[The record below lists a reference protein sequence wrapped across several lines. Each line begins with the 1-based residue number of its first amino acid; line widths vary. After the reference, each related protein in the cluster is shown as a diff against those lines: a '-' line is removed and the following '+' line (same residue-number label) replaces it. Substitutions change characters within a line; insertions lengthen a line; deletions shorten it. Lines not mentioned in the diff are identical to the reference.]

1 MKKQDFLRSLE
12 NVDPDLVVQASP
24 AAKKPK
30 THLLRRVGLIAA
42 CFLLVAGMVGGAVA
56 WSMKGNKVPT
66 DQKTYGTTTEE
77 PLENQKEQ
85 SVPTQSETS
94 EPSEISETEK
104 RAGETSDEVSEEK
117 KRETNIEEPV
127 DPSEYPAGS
136 GLTLQLLKSS
146 TIEKGQREALKEEF
160 IEGYLQFALDF
171 LKDADAKSEDGT
183 VLSPLSAVTA
193 LSIAAN
199 GAKNETLSQMLEV
212 LTGGKLDMN
221 GLNRMLEA
229 YYAGLPS
236 SEKAKLTYA
245 NAMFLSSDPSFHVNK
260 QFLDTVGQFYEAD
273 LFEANFHDPE
283 PVAKKIN
290 DWCAEKTDGKITDL
304 IDPDAIRDAVNVILN
319 AVSFDAEWMS
329 PAASYDV
336 SDRVF
341 HGKDGDTTV
350 PMMKTDG
357 YYLEG
362 ENEIGFLKKYSG
374 GQYAFVGLLPKEETM
389 PLGEYLAGLTPKH
402 WNELLNV
409 AWEDADVFLPL
420 FKQNSEADL
429 VEFLQESGM
438 TDAFDSGKAD
448 FSGTGYS
455 DVGNL
460 YISSI
465 KQKAMIEV
473 NTKGTSAAAVTAIME
488 DADSCSMHFVLCD
501 RPFVYAIIDV
511 STGLPLFIGTCEN
524 IA

>member
-1 MKKQDFLRSLE
+1 MKEREFLKALG
-12 NVDPDLVVQASP
+12 NIDPELVEQAAP
-24 AAKKPK
+24 AAKKEN
-30 THLLRRVGLIAA
+30 THFLRRVGLIAA
-42 CFLLVAGMVGGAVA
+42 CFLLIAGVVGGAVA
-56 WSMKGNKVPT
+56 WSMKENKEPT
-66 DQKTYGTTTEE
+66 DAKLTGAT
-77 PLENQKEQ
+77 
-85 SVPTQSETS
+85 SETS
-94 EPSEISETEK
+94 ENGSAESKSDDHSASYENSEDHENSEYVV
-104 RAGETSDEVSEEK
+104 G
-117 KRETNIEEPV
+117 EEPV
-127 DPSEYPAGS
+127 SQDEPQEQSGKVEPTEYLAGS
-136 GLTLQLLKSS
+136 GMTLQLLKTS
-146 TIEKGQREALKEEF
+146 TIKKGQREALKEEF

-199 GAKNETLSQMLEV
+199 GAKNETLSQMLAV

-221 GLNRMLEA
+221 GLNRMLKA

-236 SEKAKLTYA
+236 TEKAKLTYA

-260 QFLDTVGQFYEAD
+260 RFLDTVGQFYDAD

-283 PVAKKIN
+283 PVAEKIN

-304 IDPDAIRDAVNVILN
+304 IDPDTIRDAVNVILN

-329 PAASYDV
+329 PAAANDV
-336 SDRVF
+336 LDRVF

-350 PMMKTDG
+350 PMMTTSG
-357 YYLEG
+357 FYFEG
-362 ENEIGFLKKYSG
+362 ANEIGFLKKYSG
-374 GQYAFVGLLPKEETM
+374 GQYAFVGLLPKEETT

-402 WNELLNV
+402 WNELLN
-409 AWEDADVFLPL
+409 AAREDVDVVLPL

-455 DVGNL
+455 DAGNL

-473 NTKGTSAAAVTAIME
+473 NTKGTSAAAVTSIVLLPE
-488 DADSCSMHFVLCD
+488 RCSMHFVLCD